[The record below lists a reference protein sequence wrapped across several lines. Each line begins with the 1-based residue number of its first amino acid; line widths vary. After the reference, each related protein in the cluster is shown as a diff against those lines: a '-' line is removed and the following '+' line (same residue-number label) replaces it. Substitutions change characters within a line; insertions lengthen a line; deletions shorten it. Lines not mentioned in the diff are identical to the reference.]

1 MKNFFIVL
9 MLCSIAML
17 SLAGCGSSDTKSPPS
32 SQTDK
37 QTADAGKAAVRETN
51 VSMGEAAA
59 SKAKAL
65 IVYYSWSGNT
75 KQVADEIQK
84 QTGADVFEIV
94 PEKPYTKD
102 YDTLVQ
108 LAKEEKQNN
117 VRPAINGKINGF
129 ENYDV
134 VFVGFPNWWSDL
146 PMVLYTFFEAY
157 DFSGKKIVP
166 FCTSGGGGF
175 AGSMKA
181 IQFLEPN
188 ADLLDGLHINGSQT
202 GNAQDEVKGWLKQ
215 LGLANEK

>member
-1 MKNFFIVL
+1 MKNFFIVW

-17 SLAGCGSSDTKSPPS
+17 SLAGCGSSGTKSPPS
-32 SQTDK
+32 SQADK
-37 QTADAGKAAVRETN
+37 QTADAGKAVVRETN

-84 QTGADVFEIV
+84 LTGADVFEIV

-117 VRPAINGKINGF
+117 VRPAISGKIDGF

-146 PMVLYTFFEAY
+146 PMVLYTLFEAY

-181 IQFLEPN
+181 IQSLEPN
-188 ADLLDGLHINGSQT
+188 ADLLDGLHINGSQS

-215 LGLANEK
+215 LSLANEK

>member
-1 MKNFFIVL
+1 M
-9 MLCSIAML
+9 
-17 SLAGCGSSDTKSPPS
+17 KSPPS
-32 SQTDK
+32 SKADK

-75 KQVADEIQK
+75 KQIADEIQK

-94 PEKPYTKD
+94 PETPYTKD
-102 YDTLVQ
+102 YDTLV
-108 LAKEEKQNN
+108 
-117 VRPAINGKINGF
+117 AISGKINGF

-181 IQFLEPN
+181 IQSLEPN
-188 ADLLDGLHINGSQT
+188 ADLLDGLHINGSQAR
-202 GNAQDEVKGWLKQ
+202 NAQDEVKGWLNQ
-215 LGLANEK
+215 RGLANEK